1 MKTKIDVQDVFNL
14 ANERGR
20 MNRPELKDL
29 EFINDGKICPIPN
42 KVLEDWEFTG
52 LSNVDFILNYEWP
65 DED

>member
-1 MKTKIDVQDVFNL
+1 
-14 ANERGR
+14 